1 MAKSSERNVYVFGA
15 TSFLNDTASEM
26 AYWVLPAFLIT
37 LGASPM
43 HLGVIEG
50 IAESVAASA
59 KLYSGYLT
67 DKAAKRKPLV
77 VAGYVIANAVKPLL
91 ALTTAWWQVLLIR
104 FADRTA
110 KGIRGAPRDVM
121 LSESV
126 PIERIGRSF
135 GIMQSMDSA
144 GAIVG
149 PLLALWILHYQDVRA
164 VFWWAAVPGFLSIVV
179 ITLLAKETRARLPV
193 PPVGEKESPTV
204 LPGQSAAAPI
214 PRSFY
219 YMLAAVAI
227 FSVGNSS
234 DMFLLLRAKEAGIP
248 VAFAP
253 LLGLVFN
260 LVYTAASWPA
270 GALADKF
277 PKRYLAAAGYLVF
290 AAVYA
295 VFAAAPSRL
304 WLWLMMAGYGLYY
317 ALTGPVLRAL
327 VVEEVPV
334 GSRGRALGWFYFTS
348 SITVLLASLVT
359 GFLWSRYGAP
369 LPLGLSAA
377 LATVAALM
385 LLFKTGA
392 RDAKVKV
399 A

>member
-77 VAGYVIANAVKPLL
+77 VAGYVVANAVKPLL

-164 VFWWAAVPGFLSIVV
+164 VFWWAAVPGFLSILV
-179 ITLLAKETRARLPV
+179 ITLLARETRQDLQKNAT
-193 PPVGEKESPTV
+193 ETISPDPSQT
-204 LPGQSAAAPI
+204 GAAKPPI

-327 VVEEVPV
+327 VVEEVPL

-348 SITVLLASLVT
+348 SITVLLASLIT

-392 RDAKVKV
+392 GDAKVKV